1 MEKDTEITEKDGNV
15 TGKDPVTGQFVAGN
29 KLGGK
34 TAGTLDFK
42 TKWIN
47 FIEKVAAQNDMTP
60 NEIDEQLLAV
70 AFKKA
75 KDGDY
80 AFYRDTQ
87 DRVHGKPL
95 QVTELTG
102 LGGKDLFNGETKD
115 KADKLVKE
123 YLGNT
128 ESNSD

>member
-1 MEKDTEITEKDGNV
+1 MEKDTEITETIGNN

-29 KLGGK
+29 SLGGR
-34 TAGTLDFK
+34 TAGSLDFK
-42 TKWIN
+42 TKWNI
-47 FIEKVAAQNDMTP
+47 FIDKVAKQNNMTP

>member
-1 MEKDTEITEKDGNV
+1 MEENTEVTETIGSD
-15 TGKDPVTGQFVAGN
+15 TGKDPVTGRFVAGN
-29 KLGGK
+29 SLGGR
-34 TAGTLDFK
+34 TAGSLDFK

-70 AFKKA
+70 AFKRA

-87 DRVHGKPL
+87 DRVHGKPM
-95 QVTELTG
+95 QPTETTLEITTP
-102 LGGKDLFNGETKD
+102 LPI
-115 KADKLVKE
+115 LVKFIE
-123 YLGNT
+123 G
-128 ESNSD
+128 